1 MKNIYDGVVTTDA
14 AGLATVTL
22 PTYFEALNQDFR
34 YQLTVMGVFAQA
46 IVKDEIAN
54 NRFSIQTDKPNV
66 KVSWQ
71 VTGIRHDA
79 YAKAHPVQVEVDK
92 PASERGRY
100 LTPDAFGQPASR
112 GIGDNREPAL
122 QQQLRQEAR

>member
-1 MKNIYDGVVTTDA
+1 
-14 AGLATVTL
+14 
-22 PTYFEALNQDFR
+22 
-34 YQLTVMGVFAQA
+34 MGTFAQA

-54 NRFSIQTDKPNV
+54 NRFTILTDKPNV

-79 YAKAHPVQVEVDK
+79 YAKAHPVVVEVDK

-112 GIGDNREPAL
+112 GIGDNREPAI
-122 QQQLRQEAR
+122 QPQPRQEGR